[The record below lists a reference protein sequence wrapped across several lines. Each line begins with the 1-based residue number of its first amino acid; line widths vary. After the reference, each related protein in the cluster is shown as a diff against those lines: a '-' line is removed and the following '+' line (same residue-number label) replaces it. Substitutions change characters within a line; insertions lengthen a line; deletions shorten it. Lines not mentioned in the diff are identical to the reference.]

1 MDIREDNSIME
12 KPITELINFGI
23 LNIDK
28 PAGCT
33 SFDVVNSVRISLGL
47 EKAGHLGTL
56 DPQVTGVLPIVLG
69 KACKIQE
76 YFMHRDKTYIGV
88 MKLHK
93 EVTQKKLKEE
103 MKKFI
108 GVINQLPPRISRV
121 KRVLRKR
128 KIMEFKILGF
138 NSEKKEA
145 EFIAKVEAG
154 TYIRKLI
161 DDLGKNI
168 GGAQMTSLRRLQA
181 GIFSEKDKE
190 FCTMAQFKEAVDKYK
205 NGDEKELRKI
215 ILPAEIITKII
226 PAIELKE
233 ECLDRLK
240 HGSPIFKNMIPE
252 KNYDKVIKIVDT
264 KEPFAVAVNKELIEI
279 AKWSD
284 HFENKE
290 IIAKP
295 DVVLK

>member
-1 MDIREDNSIME
+1 ME

-28 PAGCT
+28 PSGCT
-33 SFDVVNSVRISLGL
+33 SFDVVNIVRKTLGL
-47 EKAGHLGTL
+47 DKAGHLGTL

-76 YFMHRDKTYIGV
+76 YFMHRDKTYVGV
-88 MKLHK
+88 MKLHQK
-93 EVTQKKLKEE
+93 VEKKKLEEE
-103 MKKFI
+103 MEKFL

-121 KRVLRKR
+121 KRVIRQR
-128 KIMEFKILGF
+128 KIMEFKITKF
-138 NSEKKEA
+138 NAEKKEV
-145 EFIAKVEAG
+145 EFISKVEAG

-168 GGAQMTSLRRLQA
+168 GGAQMISLRRLQA
-181 GIFSEKDKE
+181 GIFSDKDKE
-190 FCTMAQFKEAVDKYK
+190 FTSLEKFKDSVDSYK
-205 NGDEKELRKI
+205 NGNEKDLRKI
-215 ILPAEIITKII
+215 IVPAEIITSII
-226 PAIELKE
+226 PVIELKE
-233 ECLDRLK
+233 DCLDRLK

-252 KNYDKVIKIVDT
+252 KSYDKVIKIVES
-264 KEPFAVAVNKELIEI
+264 KEAFAITVNKELIEI

-295 DVVLK
+295 AVVLN

>member
-1 MDIREDNSIME
+1 ME

-33 SFDVVNSVRISLGL
+33 SFDVVNTVRKSLGL
-47 EKAGHLGTL
+47 DRAGHLGTL
-56 DPQVTGVLPIVLG
+56 DPQVTGVLPVCLG

-76 YFMHRDKTYIGV
+76 YFMHRDKTYVGV
-88 MKLHK
+88 MKLHQQ
-93 EVTQKKLKEE
+93 VTQKKLEEE
-103 MKKFI
+103 MKKFL

-121 KRVLRKR
+121 KRQVRQR
-128 KIMEFKILGF
+128 KIIEFKITNF
-138 NSEKKEA
+138 NAEKKEVD
-145 EFIAKVEAG
+145 FIAKVEAG

-168 GGAQMTSLRRLQA
+168 GGAQMISLRRIQA
-181 GIFSEKDKE
+181 GIFSDKDKQFYTIE
-190 FCTMAQFKEAVDKYK
+190 NFKEAADSYK
-205 NGDEKELRKI
+205 NGNDKELRKLI
-215 ILPAEIITKII
+215 IPAEVITKII
-226 PAIELKE
+226 PTIELKKD
-233 ECLDRLK
+233 CLDRLK

-252 KNYDKVIKIVDT
+252 KDYDKTIKIIDS
-264 KEPFAVAVNKELIEI
+264 KEPFAIMINKELIEI

-295 DVVLK
+295 AVVLKSE